1 MKYAITGAAGHIS
14 KPLVQKLLDHGHEV
28 TVIGRSK
35 ENLEDLVR
43 SGARPAIGS
52 LEDVDFVTTAFTGA
66 DAVYTMCPPNTN
78 TTDLAGYCESI
89 GENFKESI
97 EINNIPYVVNLSSVG
112 AHLENGAGHITGLN
126 RVEQVLNDLDGV
138 NILHLRPVFFYT
150 NLFAQLGLIKDIG
163 IMGGNFSL
171 KKFALVDP
179 AEVAAIAARHLQ
191 KLDFSGPS
199 VQYVASDEASTDK
212 IAAVLG
218 DAIGKPG
225 LKWVKF
231 TDEQTFEGFIH
242 AGFPKETAGEFV
254 RGFRAMHE
262 GKIFEDYWKHPPQL
276 EKTKLKD
283 FAKTFAAVWH
293 EHSRSLVP

>member
-28 TVIGRSK
+28 TVIGRTK
-35 ENLEDLVR
+35 ENMEDLVR

-52 LEDVDFVTTAFTGA
+52 LEDVDFVKKAFMGA
-66 DAVYTMCPPNTN
+66 DAVYTMCPPNVH

-89 GENFKESI
+89 GKNFKESI

-126 RVEQVLNDLDGV
+126 RVEQLLNDLSRI

-191 KLDFSGPS
+191 ALDFSGHS
-199 VQYVASDEASTDK
+199 VQYIASDEISTDK
-212 IAAVLG
+212 IAEVLG
-218 DAIGKPG
+218 GAIGKPG
-225 LKWVKF
+225 LKWAKF
-231 TDEQTFEGFIH
+231 TDDQTFEGFTR
-242 AGFPKETAGEFV
+242 AGFPKETANEFV
-254 RGFRAMHE
+254 QGFRAMHE

-293 EHSRSLVP
+293 EQSRSLVS